1 MSGEEQSSTTWETKH
16 SVVANANRQ
25 TVWEFHSNVDN
36 VAHVEGDA
44 VSMTLDGP
52 FQAGTRGTTKMVGQD
67 PTHWQL
73 VEVIPPERS
82 VTEMEL
88 TEAVVRTT
96 WTFEELPDDRTRLSQ
111 HMVLEGPGADAY
123 VSVMEE
129 LFAGNIVKGME
140 KIAAEIAKYAAGQ

>member
-1 MSGEEQSSTTWETKH
+1 MTWETKH
-16 SVVANANRQ
+16 SVVANANRKI
-25 TVWEFHSNVDN
+25 VWEFHSNVDN
-36 VAHVEGDA
+36 IARVEGDA

-52 FQAGTRGTTKMVGQD
+52 YQAGTKGTTNIVGQD

-82 VTEMEL
+82 VTEIEL

-96 WTFEELPDDRTRLSQ
+96 WTFEELPDGRTRLSQ
-111 HMVLEGPGADAY
+111 HMVLEGPGAEAY

-129 LFAGNIVKGME
+129 MFAGNIVKGME
-140 KIAAEIAKYAAGQ
+140 KIAAEIVKYAAGR

>member
-1 MSGEEQSSTTWETKH
+1 MTWETKH
-16 SVVANANRQ
+16 SVVANANREI
-25 TVWEFHSNVDN
+25 VWEFHSNVDN
-36 VAHVEGDA
+36 IARVEGDA

-52 FQAGTRGTTKMVGQD
+52 FQAGTRGTTKMMGQD

-82 VTEMEL
+82 VTGIEL

-111 HMVLEGPGADAY
+111 HMVLEGPGAEAY

-129 LFAGNIVKGME
+129 LFAGNLVKGME
-140 KIAAEIAKYAAGQ
+140 KIAAEIAKYAKGQ